1 MFMTL
6 PSLLFAL
13 IIASFYG
20 TLYHFIRNGGFW
32 RLVFCIGM
40 SVIGFGVGHLIGLWR
55 GWFLISL
62 GSINLGLSSLGSLI
76 FLVGGD
82 WLSRIESKPQST
94 V

>member
-1 MFMTL
+1 MTL

-55 GWFLISL
+55 GWFLIPL

-82 WLSRIESKPQST
+82 WLSRIESKSQST